1 MLVDG
6 NKRVCAFSLSRV
18 LIASPSC
25 LVSTMGSQAQRRGH
39 LSKTHTFQSGRVFVR
54 VFHHVYN
61 VSTVALGVQLCLL
74 FLIMFRN
81 VVPTLFLNAELDA
94 LVHK

>member
-1 MLVDG
+1 
-6 NKRVCAFSLSRV
+6 
-18 LIASPSC
+18 
-25 LVSTMGSQAQRRGH
+25 MGSQAQRVNIFAKH
-39 LSKTHTFQSGRVFVR
+39 TLSKVGAFLVG

-61 VSTVALGVQLCLL
+61 VCTVALGVQLCLL

-81 VVPTLFLNAELDA
+81 VVPTHFLNAKLDA